1 LYISGTYFT
10 LSATAVFMR
19 YPAAPGNAHRFKTLV
34 RVHTHPTG
42 MFGWPYVPGFIVIQ
56 HQKRTQVVPQILP
69 DKIAYFKP
77 ISHHVFLFGVYCLG
91 FIVGV

>member
-1 LYISGTYFT
+1 
-10 LSATAVFMR
+10 MR

-56 HQKRTQVVPQILP
+56 HQKGTQVVPQILP

-77 ISHHVFLFGVYCLG
+77 ISHHVRRSGCAYLFYFFVIHVFLFGVYCLG